1 MKLFCL
7 GGFNQYQN
15 EIIITDIVIDWLIP
29 YMKENKLH
37 FVGINNYN
45 EEGEEGFDVSSEILY
60 GYDLNNFEY
69 TFYDV
74 ELNLF

>member
-1 MKLFCL
+1 LVNSL
-7 GGFNQYQN
+7 H
-15 EIIITDIVIDWLIP
+15 
-29 YMKENKLH
+29 KENKLH
-37 FVGINNYN
+37 FDGINNYN
-45 EEGEEGFDVSSEILY
+45 EEGEEGFDVNREILY

>member
-45 EEGEEGFDVSSEILY
+45 EEGEVGFDVSREILY
-60 GYDLNNFEY
+60 EYDLNNFEY
-69 TFYDV
+69 SFYDV
-74 ELNLF
+74 